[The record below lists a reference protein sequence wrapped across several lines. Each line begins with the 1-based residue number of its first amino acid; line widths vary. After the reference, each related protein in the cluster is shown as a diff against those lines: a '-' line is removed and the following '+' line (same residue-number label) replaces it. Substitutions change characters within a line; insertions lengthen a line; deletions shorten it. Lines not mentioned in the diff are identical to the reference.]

1 MPGSEAQNLLNLD
14 RVYPR
19 RQTRVNVEHLPGAP
33 HTGIRMPMLEG
44 TETVLV
50 VDDETFMLSL
60 AESMLVRN
68 GYSVLTAPVGKK
80 CSTCLSYGRT

>member
-1 MPGSEAQNLLNLD
+1 M
-14 RVYPR
+14 
-19 RQTRVNVEHLPGAP
+19 T
-33 HTGIRMPMLEG
+33 MLEG

-80 CSTCLSYGRT
+80 CSTCLSYGRI